1 MLHPAS
7 RGKIT
12 LRSANPFTYPKIEA
26 NYLAEPEDVET
37 LIKGIRE
44 CHNLVNTPTMK
55 AIGAELT
62 EDTPASQ
69 CAQHR
74 FGSHKYW
81 ECVVKLRASTEY
93 HPVGTC
99 KMGPRRDRTAVV
111 DGKLRVRGI
120 SGLRVV
126 DASVMPWIV
135 SGNTNAP
142 VVMIAEKAA
151 DMIKGKQPLKPI
163 DL

>member
-1 MLHPAS
+1 
-7 RGKIT
+7 
-12 LRSANPFTYPKIEA
+12 
-26 NYLAEPEDVET
+26 
-37 LIKGIRE
+37 
-44 CHNLVNTPTMK
+44 MK

-69 CAQHR
+69 CAQFR
-74 FGSHKYW
+74 FRSDKYW
-81 ECVVKLRASTEY
+81 ECLVKLRVISAY
-93 HPVGTC
+93 HAVGSC
-99 KMGPRRDRTAVV
+99 KMGPQGDPTAVV
-111 DGKLRVRGI
+111 DEKLRVRGI

-151 DMIKGKQPLKPI
+151 DMIKGKKLLPSRKLERC
-163 DL
+163 